1 MSLQKN
7 TLLNK
12 SIISNTT
19 KRYTNIRYPFNLYA
33 IVSLFLIIF
42 SLPMFSEDSP
52 VYFRLKPDAQYL
64 TLTWEKNLF
73 SENFSAEQKIRDGDW
88 DTVPG
93 LNKKVK
99 VAVVLAGGVVRG
111 IAHIGVLR
119 ALEQNYIPI
128 DGLSGTS
135 IGSIVGG
142 LYASGYSPDS
152 LESIVKKD
160 IDWKTFFQDQQKR
173 TYTPIWERLQNKP
186 RPPAMEVGLTWK
198 PLFISY
204 NPGKGI
210 RTAQKFTDEI
220 ADKTLAACYKAGF
233 DFSELPHP
241 FGAMVVNLNSG
252 ESELRVKGTVSTAV
266 RASASVPV
274 AFEPMIIEGKEYID
288 GGILDNLPVDA
299 FLQDFDT
306 LRNPDNIINIHNEEK
321 GEKIYV
327 ISSYPSERRKTK
339 DKAPELEEEM
349 FGLVGIGVLNKSS
362 CFSREFHVW
371 NSWNH
376 SNGQIDIDVTG
387 GFDFNE
393 EKLEELINKGYNTAM
408 GRIYKIKEELIEMES
423 GSDSPVED
431 IEIFEVGSVKFY
443 YVNDND
449 TLIVDS
455 SKGKKARKAAKL
467 VERSYIEK
475 KDVCYAIRNIY
486 TTGDYENVGAK
497 INKSNEKIN
506 VEFFLS
512 NKEEHLDSVE
522 VRLIMS
528 KKNPSDSATRRDSIA
543 IADSAA
549 ITKKIKSE
557 MIKKGRKLGYH
568 ELKEITER
576 EYVNRWY
583 ISPLVVYAEY
593 LYLEGKDI
601 LLIRG
606 NKGTKL
612 KGVKIVIP
620 GSSKDTSNQKAEQ
633 EKESSNLDV
642 VLEKVFKDSLSPKGI
657 LGVSK
662 RIYEDYQLRT
672 ISVEGVTTDSLLSI
686 RVRPKTGHTLEF
698 PALSFDKDQGI
709 NLFTELRTKRIR
721 GLGDRSFYANLG
733 QNFPV
738 KAARELPQG
747 HSWNIG
753 FNKYSPAGISW
764 GAFIPDFSI
773 GSRSLLYPGLPD
785 TNHYDMQYKEL
796 FSGNLSWPIYISN
809 GNIFFNK
816 KADFAF
822 IPGVESCSKIS
833 LNGISEGDS
842 LERPFNLFLRF
853 GYDELDRGV
862 FPSTGSK
869 GSFETVY
876 DLNRNAWKLKIK
888 ETFVWGFRIQKKVKT
903 ILTGEAY
910 GSFHQEETAFWERYS
925 MGGITPVGSYQLRLY
940 DFEDLPGYSRNEFIE
955 PCMFKLGGSV
965 RFTLV
970 EMEVLGLRA
979 NLYFLNSLYWAGA
992 SGSWASMLD
1001 EGANFFAQNMGI
1013 HLDTSILNI
1022 GLGWSNTTGNLI
1034 KDLNLS
1040 VVLYGIGL

>member
-1 MSLQKN
+1 MFLQKN
-7 TLLNK
+7 TVLNK
-12 SIISNTT
+12 SIILNTA
-19 KRYTNIRYPFNLYA
+19 KRYTNVRHLFNFYA
-33 IVSLFLIIF
+33 IVSLFLTIIF
-42 SLPMFSEDSP
+42 SLPLFSEDFP
-52 VYFRLKPDAQYL
+52 VYFRLKPDALYL
-64 TLTWEKNLF
+64 TLSWEKNLF

-88 DTVPG
+88 EKGPG
-93 LNKKVK
+93 LHKKVK

-135 IGSIVGG
+135 MGSIIGG

-152 LESIVKKD
+152 LESIVKED

-220 ADKTLAACYKAGF
+220 ADKTLAACYKANF
-233 DFSELPHP
+233 DFSELPYP

-252 ESELRVKGTVSTAV
+252 ESELRVKGTISTAL

-306 LRNPDNIINIHNEEK
+306 LRNPDNIIHIHDEEK

-327 ISSYPSERRKTK
+327 IASYPSKRRGTK

-349 FGLVGIGVLNKSS
+349 SGLVGIGVLNKSS
-362 CFSREFHVW
+362 CFAREFHVRNNW
-371 NSWNH
+371 IH
-376 SNGQIDIDVTG
+376 SNGQIDIDVKG

-393 EKLEELINKGYNTAM
+393 EKLEELITKGYNTAM
-408 GRIYKIKEELIEMES
+408 GRIYKIKEELIKMES
-423 GSDSPVED
+423 GSDSPVKD
-431 IEIFEVGSVKFY
+431 REIFEVGSVKCY
-443 YVNDND
+443 YVNGND

-455 SKGKKARKAAKL
+455 KEGEKAKKAAKF
-467 VERSYIEK
+467 VEGSYIEK

-486 TTGDYENVGAK
+486 VTGDYENVGAK
-497 INKSNEKIN
+497 TDKSNGKIN

-512 NKEEHLDSVE
+512 NKEEYLDSIE

-528 KKNPSDSATRRDSIA
+528 NKNPSDSVALPDNIA
-543 IADSAA
+543 IADSIA

-557 MIKKGRKLGYH
+557 MIKKGRKLGYN

-583 ISPLVVYAEY
+583 IHSSVVYAEY

-606 NKGTKL
+606 NRGKKL

-620 GSSKDTSNQKAEQ
+620 GSSKDTSDQKAKR
-633 EKESSNLDV
+633 EKGNSDLDV
-642 VLEKVFKDSLSPKGI
+642 VLEKAFKDSLSPRGI
-657 LGVSK
+657 LRVSK

-672 ISVEGVTTDSLLSI
+672 ISVEGVTNDSLLSI

-721 GLGDRSFYANLG
+721 SLGDRSFYANLG

-738 KAARELPQG
+738 KAAKELPQG

-753 FNKYSPAGISW
+753 FNKYSPGISW
-764 GAFIPDFSI
+764 GTLIPDLSI
-773 GSRSLLYPGLPD
+773 GGRSLLYPGLPD
-785 TNHYDMQYKEL
+785 TNLYDMKYKES
-796 FSGNLSWPIYISN
+796 FSGSLSYPIYISN
-809 GNIFFNK
+809 KNILFIK
-816 KADFAF
+816 KADFAL
-822 IPGVESCSKIS
+822 IPGVESCYEIS

-842 LERPFNLFLRF
+842 LERPMNFFLRF

-862 FPSTGSK
+862 FPSAGSK
-869 GSFETVY
+869 VNFETVY
-876 DLNRNAWKLKIK
+876 DLNRTAWKSKIK
-888 ETFVWGFRIQKKVKT
+888 GTFAWGFRIQKKVKT
-903 ILTGEAY
+903 VLTGEAY
-910 GSFHQEETAFWERYS
+910 GSFHQEETAFLERYS

-940 DFEDLPGYSRNEFIE
+940 DFEDLPGYPRNRFIK
-955 PCMFKLGGSV
+955 PRMFKLGGSA

-979 NLYFLNSLYWAGA
+979 NLYFLSSLYWAGA
-992 SGSWASMLD
+992 SDSWSSTLD
-1001 EGANFFAQNMGI
+1001 EDANFFTQNMGV
-1013 HLDTSILNI
+1013 HLDTSLLNI
-1022 GLGWSNTTGNLI
+1022 GLGWSNTTGNFF

-1040 VVLYGIGL
+1040 VVLYGIGF